1 MKKVS
6 TLISA
11 VALAAAFVAP
21 AAAQDLPLNSTVS
34 GGQGEVA
41 VNGQAGLALAGLSGT
56 TLAVVGVLVV
66 TTFVAAASGAS
77 TTN

>member
-56 TLAVVGVLVV
+56 TLAIVGLVVV
-66 TTFVAAASGAS
+66 TTVVAAADGSNG
-77 TTN
+77 T